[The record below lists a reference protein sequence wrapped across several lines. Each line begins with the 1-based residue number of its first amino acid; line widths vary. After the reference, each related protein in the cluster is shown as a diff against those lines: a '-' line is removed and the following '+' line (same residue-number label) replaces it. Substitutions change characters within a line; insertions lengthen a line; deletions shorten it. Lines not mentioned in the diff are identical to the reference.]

1 MTALVFAVGASFLAS
16 SVEFVEAFTIILA
29 VGLTRGWRSALT
41 GAAAAAVALAAIV
54 AVLGAALTTIP
65 KETLQLIIGALVLT
79 FGVKWMRKA
88 ILRFAGIKGM
98 HDEGEIFQ
106 EEKAHLEHMKPVRAG
121 FDWGGF
127 TVSFQGTLLEGLEV
141 AFIVITFGLD
151 SGNMGLAVAG
161 AVAAGI
167 AVTLVGVAVR
177 KPLEQVP
184 ENTLKF
190 VVGVML
196 TTFGTFWAGEG
207 LGVDW
212 PGADLIILVLLALYL
227 GFSWV
232 AVRTL
237 SAAKEAR
244 KAPVRDELAAAS

>member
-1 MTALVFAVGASFLAS
+1 MTALIIGAGASFLAS

-29 VGLTRGWRSALT
+29 VGLTRSWRSSLF
-41 GAAAAAVALAAIV
+41 GAAAAVVVLAAIV
-54 AVLGAALTTIP
+54 VALGAALTQIP
-65 KETLQLIIGALVLT
+65 KEALQLLIGALVLV
-79 FGVKWMRKA
+79 FGIKWMRKA
-88 ILRFAGIKGM
+88 ILRYAHIKGM

-106 EEKAHLEHMKPVRAG
+106 EETEHLQHMQRASG

-151 SGNMGLAVAG
+151 SGNKTLPVIGAAAAFVMVA
-161 AVAAGI
+161 
-167 AVTLVGVAVR
+167 LVGFAVR

-212 PGADLIILVLLALYL
+212 PGADLVILVLLALFL
-227 GFSWV
+227 AFSWV
-232 AVRTL
+232 AVRMLT
-237 SAAKEAR
+237 SARESR
-244 KAPVRDELAAAS
+244 TGAPREKVATA